1 MKKILITGNVGKDP
15 ERRADQN
22 GNSFATFSVAVSVG
36 NKQTPK
42 TDWVDVTCSGKLADV
57 VCTYLKKGTKVL
69 VSGFPSVNAYINRDN
84 VAIAT
89 LRVYANEVEF
99 LSAKNDG
106 ESTPSNDND
115 GVHNLPSNE
124 TSLQSDDIPF

>member
-22 GNSFATFSVAVSVG
+22 GNSFVTFSIAVSVG

-57 VCTYLKKGTKVL
+57 VCTYLKKGNKVL
-69 VSGFPSVNAYINRDN
+69 VSGFPSASAYINRDN

-99 LSAKNDG
+99 LSAKNDS
-106 ESTPSNDND
+106 ESTPSNDNNE
-115 GVHNLPSNE
+115 VHDLPSNE
-124 TSLQSDDIPF
+124 PSLQSDDIPF